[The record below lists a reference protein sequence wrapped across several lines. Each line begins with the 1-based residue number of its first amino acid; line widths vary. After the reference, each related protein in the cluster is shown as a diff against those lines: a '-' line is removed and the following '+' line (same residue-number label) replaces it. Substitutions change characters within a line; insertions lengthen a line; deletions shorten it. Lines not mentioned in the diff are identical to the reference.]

1 MNAHAGAPR
10 VREGGSAHW
19 WRRLRAGLRGWGGV
33 GAMASVCALA
43 VTAALL
49 LPLSQPAGDGAP
61 AGHGVTRAV
70 QARADDCEDPQ
81 DRSLSPSG
89 GDGKTPTIDAVK
101 AREDRRLVVGVDTNS
116 YRWGYLDPNNP
127 SGDLEGFD
135 IDLVHRIAEDLLG
148 DRDAVRFKAIPT
160 SRRIEAIQK
169 GEVDMVVRTM
179 TITCDRLEQVA
190 FSAPYFVTGQQVLA
204 PKTSQV
210 TGFDKSLAD
219 RKVCSARGS
228 TAYDNLEAGRKE
240 GVLPD
245 STDIRTTVPNQLD
258 CLVKLQLGGG
268 RRGRH
273 GRRARGE
280 PGGAGPGDRAQ
291 GRAVH
296 GRVLRSGDEKGIRR
310 SGPPGQ
316 PDPGGLRRGRWLGGV
331 VREVAAPHHGHGRQE
346 VGVGDPARG
355 RLRVSGPRPRDG
367 THGTHDLLTELNAAR
382 GDRWASRTPPG
393 R

>member
-1 MNAHAGAPR
+1 MHAHTGAR
-10 VREGGSAHW
+10 AGSARW
-19 WRRLRAGLRGWGGV
+19 WRRLRVGLRGWGGV
-33 GAMASVCALA
+33 GAMAVLCALA

-49 LPLSQPAGDGAP
+49 LPLSQSAGDATAP
-61 AGHGVTRAV
+61 AGHGVTHAG
-70 QARADDCEDPQ
+70 QAAAGKCEDPQ

-89 GDGKTPTIDAVK
+89 GGKTPVVDAIK

-127 SGDLEGFD
+127 SGALEGFD
-135 IDLVHRIAEDLLG
+135 IDLVHRIAEDILG

-160 SRRIEAIQK
+160 SRRIEAIEK

-179 TITCDRLEQVA
+179 TITCDRLDRVA

-210 TGFDKSLAD
+210 TGFDASLAD

-240 GVLPD
+240 GVLPA

-258 CLVKLQLGGG
+258 CLVKLQLGEVD
-268 RRGRH
+268 
-273 GRRARGE
+273 AVVTD
-280 PGGAGPGDRAQ
+280 GALAASQAAQ
-291 GRAVH
+291 DPAVE
-296 GRVLRSGDEKGIRR
+296 LK
-310 SGPPGQ
+310 
-316 PDPGGLRRGRWLGGV
+316 GGLFTDEYYGVAMKRGSDDLVRRVNRILEEYVEDGGWAASYEKWLHPTMDTDGRK
-331 VREVAAPHHGHGRQE
+331 
-346 VGVGDPARG
+346 
-355 RLRVSGPRPRDG
+355 S
-367 THGTHDLLTELNAAR
+367 
-382 GDRWASRTPPG
+382 ASATPPEAHY